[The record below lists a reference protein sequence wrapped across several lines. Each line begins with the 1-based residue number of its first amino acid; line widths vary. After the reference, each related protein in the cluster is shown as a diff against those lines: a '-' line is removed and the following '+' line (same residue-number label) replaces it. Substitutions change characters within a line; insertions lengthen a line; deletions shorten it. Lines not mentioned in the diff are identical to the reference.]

1 MPNECDAAC
10 IALGMTAD
18 LDDDGDGVPDADDLY
33 PLDSRYSFDTD
44 GDGMPDA
51 WEENFG

>member
-1 MPNECDAAC
+1 
-10 IALGMTAD
+10 MTAD
-18 LDDDGDGVPDADDLY
+18 LDDDGDGVPDANDLY

-51 WEENFG
+51 WEENFGLNPMIRMTH